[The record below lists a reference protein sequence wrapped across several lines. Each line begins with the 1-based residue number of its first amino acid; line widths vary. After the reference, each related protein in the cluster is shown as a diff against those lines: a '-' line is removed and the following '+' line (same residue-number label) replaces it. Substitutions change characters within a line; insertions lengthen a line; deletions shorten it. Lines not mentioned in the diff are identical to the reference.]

1 MSHVVFL
8 MLFDGIF
15 QDDEKR
21 TICDKMQGVADDVL
35 EIVGATPTQR
45 GALFDVDL
53 LFMTLPRTCSTC
65 SIIFHTDSVVQH
77 PIFLSCIVSK
87 SPHEHAV
94 LRCANLLEG
103 IELDN
108 PLCLSAEDT
117 ETDMN
122 VIVYRTH
129 PTENI
134 VEFTKA
140 VEMMYHKT
148 LRDHVRAVK

>member
-21 TICDKMQGVADDVL
+21 TICDKMQGIADDVL
-35 EIVGATPTQR
+35 DTVGASRTQR

-65 SIIFHTDSVVQH
+65 AIIFHTESVVPHQ
-77 PIFLSCIVSK
+77 IFLSCIVSK
-87 SPHEHAV
+87 SPHDHAIT
-94 LRCANLLEG
+94 RCSHLLEG
-103 IELDN
+103 IEIDN
-108 PLCLSAEDT
+108 PLLIDGSEFDT
-117 ETDMN
+117 EMN

-140 VEMMYHKT
+140 VEMMYRKT
-148 LRDHVRAVK
+148 LRDNIRMVK